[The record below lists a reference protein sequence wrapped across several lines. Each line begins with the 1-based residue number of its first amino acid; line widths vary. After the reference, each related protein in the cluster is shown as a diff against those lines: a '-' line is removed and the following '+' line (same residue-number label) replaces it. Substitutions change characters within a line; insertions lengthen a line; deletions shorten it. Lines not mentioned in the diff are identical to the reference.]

1 MVKILD
7 VPLQY
12 MVYGMDEADIE
23 MMLKHGYW
31 PVVDINGQIFVAKV
45 YKKYTRGKRKGWRL
59 LKDRPFQTPQQ
70 AWDYLQETLYE
81 TLKFVL

>member
-1 MVKILD
+1 
-7 VPLQY
+7 

-31 PVVDINGQIFVAKV
+31 PVVDINGQLFVAKV
-45 YKKYTRGKRKGWRL
+45 YKKHTRGKRKGWRL